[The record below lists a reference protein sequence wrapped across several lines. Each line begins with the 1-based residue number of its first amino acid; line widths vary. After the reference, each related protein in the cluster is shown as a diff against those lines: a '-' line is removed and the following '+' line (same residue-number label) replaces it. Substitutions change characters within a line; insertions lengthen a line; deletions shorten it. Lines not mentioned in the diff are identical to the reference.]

1 MKKIKAY
8 VLGLLL
14 AVTMISVS
22 ACGNSS
28 STNES
33 QSSGGANGST
43 TSETTT
49 AAESSSSTSKET
61 MNGSGEE
68 STGVIDGVINDVEK
82 GVNDITGNGTTESG
96 AGSGSETTQA
106 SDR

>member
-22 ACGNSS
+22 ACGNSNK
-28 STNES
+28 TNES
-33 QSSGGANGST
+33 QSSSGGST
-43 TSETTT
+43 NQTTATQTTT
-49 AAESSSSTSKET
+49 ATETSSSSSES
-61 MNGSGEE
+61 NGAMDDEE

-82 GVNDITGNGTTESG
+82 GVNDVTGNTSG
-96 AGSGSETTQA
+96 AETTQA